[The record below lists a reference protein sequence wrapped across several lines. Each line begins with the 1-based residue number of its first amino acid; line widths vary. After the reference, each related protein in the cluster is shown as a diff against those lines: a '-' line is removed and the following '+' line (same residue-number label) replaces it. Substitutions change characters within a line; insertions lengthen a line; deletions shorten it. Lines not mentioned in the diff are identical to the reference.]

1 MNNSIK
7 DKTIIMNYLV
17 TIRPHVRKFIGPVT
31 LALLAVAA
39 IFAISTHRANASD
52 QDIAK
57 LNRFMQT
64 TRANTASM
72 QIFREGRDFIEAQ
85 NWQKAAEK
93 FNDFIKGY
101 PKDKEIDAAL
111 YWYGYA
117 LEKQNRKEEA
127 KVPLTRLVKT
137 YRNSSW
143 RQEAL
148 ALLVVLGE
156 KAVVDQEI
164 SRENCEIKILAL
176 QSLFQADEERAIGLV
191 TETLRANPTQCQGF
205 QAAAV
210 SMLGSHG
217 GPRVVPLLLDIAR
230 SNPDPKLRLTAI
242 KRLGEQH
249 NDQVADELIK
259 IYDADRTKEVRAQI
273 LRALVE
279 SRTQRGTAKVMEIAR
294 SGDDIQVRQYAIRW
308 IGELNDAASLDELI
322 RIYDADKTK
331 EIRSQIIR
339 SLADRDDARA
349 RTKLFEIA
357 RQGATPEERIEAIRR
372 LSDHKRITLDELMQL
387 YTSETSLPLKQ
398 GLLRAFGNNND
409 PRAQAKLFEIARGND
424 PIELRSYAIRQ
435 LGEKDDEQTVNQ
447 LVSMYDSEQNQQ
459 VKVALIRG
467 FGDSNQKTAL
477 RKLMTI
483 ARNDQSLELRK
494 IAVRYLGESKDPEAL
509 KFLEE
514 LLK

>member
-1 MNNSIK
+1 MGH
-7 DKTIIMNYLV
+7 
-17 TIRPHVRKFIGPVT
+17 RGPVT

-39 IFAISTHRANASD
+39 IIAVSTHRTSASD
-52 QDIAK
+52 QDVAK
-57 LNRFMQT
+57 LNRLMQT

-156 KAVVDQEI
+156 KGVVDQEVT
-164 SRENCEIKILAL
+164 RENCEIKILAL

-191 TETLRANPTQCQGF
+191 TESLRANTGQCQNF

-230 SNPDPKLRLTAI
+230 SNPDQRLRLTAI
-242 KRLGEQH
+242 KRLGEQRS
-249 NDQVADELIK
+249 DQVMDELIK

-273 LRALVE
+273 LRALME
-279 SRTQRGTAKVMEIAR
+279 SRTPRGTAKVMEIAR
-294 SGDDIQVRQYAIRW
+294 SSDDIPARQYAIRY
-308 IGELNDAASLDELI
+308 IGEMNDAASLDELI
-322 RIYDADKTK
+322 RIYDSEQTK
-331 EIRSQIIR
+331 EVRFQIIR
-339 SLADRDDARA
+339 ALAERDDAKARA
-349 RTKLFEIA
+349 KLLDIA
-357 RQGATPEERIEAIRR
+357 RRGATPEERIEAIRR
-372 LSDHKRITLDELMQL
+372 LGDHNRLSLDELLQL
-387 YTSETSLPLKQ
+387 YTSEASMPIKQ
-398 GLLRAFGNNND
+398 GLLRAFGDNND

-424 PIELRSYAIRQ
+424 PVELRAYAIRQ

-447 LVSMYDSEQNQQ
+447 LVSLYDSEQNQQ
-459 VKVALIRG
+459 LKTALMRG
-467 FGDSNQKTAL
+467 FGDSKQKTAL

-483 ARNDQSLELRK
+483 ARNDSSVEMRK
-494 IAVRYLGESKDPEAL
+494 AAVRYLGQSKDPEAL
-509 KFLEE
+509 KFLED